1 MVRLPIGKI
10 KWLKN
15 WQLDCK
21 LLTIKKLDIY
31 IIKRFLLTFFFILGI
46 IMAIAVI
53 FDVSEKLEDFLKSTA
68 TFQQVLVKYYVNF
81 ILFYGNMFS
90 PLIIFIAV
98 IFFTA
103 QLANRTEIVA
113 ILSAGISFKRLIVP
127 YMVAATFLAFISY
140 YLNNYLIPKANYER
154 ITFED
159 DYLRSYK
166 FYNNRNVHKQ
176 IEPGVFIYFDNF
188 NVNRNMGYKFALEK
202 WDGFE
207 LKTKIM
213 ADFAKW
219 DSTSN
224 KWILENYFVR
234 NINGLNETL
243 EKGSALDTTLAL
255 HPSEFS
261 RRIENIQTMDKVEL
275 AEFIETERM
284 KGSNLIPF
292 YEIEMH
298 QRTSLPFATYILTL
312 IGVALSSRK
321 VRGGIGFHIALGL
334 LICVSYI
341 LAMKVTSVYATNA
354 GLPAL
359 AAVWIPNFMFGILSI
374 FLLRSAPK

>member
-1 MVRLPIGKI
+1 M
-10 KWLKN
+10 N
-15 WQLDCK
+15 
-21 LLTIKKLDIY
+21 IKKLDIY
-31 IIKRFLLTFFFILGI
+31 IVKRFLLTFFFILGI

-113 ILSAGISFKRLIVP
+113 ILSAGISFKRLLLP
-127 YMVAATFLAFISY
+127 YMVAATFLAFVSY

-202 WDGFE
+202 WNGYE
-207 LKTKIM
+207 LTTKIM

-219 DSTSN
+219 DSVSN

-234 NINGLNETL
+234 TINGLNETL

-261 RRIENIQTMDKVEL
+261 RRIENIQTMDKQEL
-275 AEFIETERM
+275 SEFIETERM

-359 AAVWIPNFMFGILSI
+359 AAVWIPNFLFGILSI
-374 FLLRSAPK
+374 FLLRTAPK

>member
-15 WQLDCK
+15 WQLACK

-234 NINGLNETL
+234 NINGLKETL

-359 AAVWIPNFMFGILSI
+359 AAVWIPNFIFGILSI